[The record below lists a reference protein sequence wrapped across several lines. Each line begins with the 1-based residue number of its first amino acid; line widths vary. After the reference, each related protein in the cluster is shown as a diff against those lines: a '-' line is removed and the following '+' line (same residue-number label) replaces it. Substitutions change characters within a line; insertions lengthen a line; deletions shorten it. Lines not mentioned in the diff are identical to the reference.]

1 MIETQQLLTF
11 LLDIVAY
18 FAIYLILNTSLNIE
32 YGLAGI
38 PNFGKVLAVAG
49 GAFVVG
55 AVPGR
60 VLADQLNLLK
70 GFRAVENNPVLSE
83 CLKTLAQIKPRIL
96 EGMDYIEDNSVIGD
110 CIRRVMV
117 GDPILS
123 LTVLLAT
130 VGLAALVGA
139 GLGFIA
145 SYPAIRLRED
155 YLAMTL
161 LAMGEFL
168 RQVGYLERTLVGGTL
183 GVFAPDPYGWLGANR
198 FYASAFVISLVALVF
213 FIYMRQLAYSPA
225 GRALKALKDQEM
237 AAEVLGKD
245 VVRLKQKVLVLSS
258 VMAAVAGALWAFN
271 SQGVIASTYDRI
283 NWTFWPWVMVIIG
296 GAGNHRGVLL
306 GTFVFVVLR
315 RTIDTY
321 RYVLEPVI
329 PFSLVWLDRLLFG
342 IALIVVLILRP
353 QGILPEKPTPAVDFK
368 RIRNIISE
376 LEKR

>member
-1 MIETQQLLTF
+1 MMVEQQVLTF

-18 FAIYLILNTSLNIE
+18 FAIYLIVNTSLNIE
-32 YGLAGI
+32 YGFTGI
-38 PNFGKVLAVAG
+38 PNFGKVLAVSG

-60 VLADQLNLLK
+60 VLANQLNLLQ
-70 GFRAVENNPVLSE
+70 GYRAVENDPVLSE
-83 CLKTLAQIKPRIL
+83 CLRTLAQIKPKIL

-117 GDPILS
+117 GDPTLS
-123 LTVLLAT
+123 IVVLLST
-130 VGLAALVGA
+130 IGLAALVGA
-139 GLGFIA
+139 GLGFVA

-168 RQVGYLERTLVGGTL
+168 RQVGYLERNLVGGTL
-183 GVFAPDPYGWLGANR
+183 GVFAPDPYGWLGPYR
-198 FYASAFVISLVALVF
+198 FYASAFVILLVAVLF
-213 FIYMRQLAYSPA
+213 FTYMRQLAYSPA
-225 GRALKALKDQEM
+225 GRMLKSVKDQEV

-245 VVRLKQKVLVLSS
+245 VVLLKQKVLIISS
-258 VMAAVAGALWAFN
+258 MMASVAGALWAFN
-271 SQGVIASTYDRI
+271 SQSVIASNYDRFT
-283 NWTFWPWVMVIIG
+283 WTFWPWVMVIIG
-296 GAGNHRGVLL
+296 GAGNHKGVLL
-306 GTFVFVVLR
+306 GTAVFIVLR

-321 RYVLEPVI
+321 RYVLEPLI
-329 PFSLVWLDRLLFG
+329 PFSLIWLDRLLFG

-368 RIRNIISE
+368 RIRNIIAE
-376 LEKR
+376 LEKK